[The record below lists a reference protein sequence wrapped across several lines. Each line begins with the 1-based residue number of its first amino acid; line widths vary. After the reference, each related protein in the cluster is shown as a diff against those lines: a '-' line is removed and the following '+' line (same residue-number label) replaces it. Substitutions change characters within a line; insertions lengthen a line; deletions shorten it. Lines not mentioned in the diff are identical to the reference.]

1 MPGEDNADVP
11 SVEKTSGAACRQTF
25 PAFLPKGSCHSLGP
39 PAQDTALHEKVRP
52 SCGAALSPG
61 KRIC

>member
-11 SVEKTSGAACRQTF
+11 SVEKTSGAACGQTF

-39 PAQDTALHEKVRP
+39 RLRIPRCTKKSAPPAGLH
-52 SCGAALSPG
+52 
-61 KRIC
+61 